1 MNCCDNNCRQGRD
14 CPARKAYTGPA
25 KPIPTHRELISDRAE
40 LIWFAVL
47 ALCLLCLL
55 PWL

>member
-1 MNCCDNNCRQGRD
+1 M
-14 CPARKAYTGPA
+14 KKYTGPP

-47 ALCLLCLL
+47 FVVFIVIMVI
-55 PWL
+55 PWD